1 MNKIIDALIRRY
13 RWYVA
18 DPLARRP
25 FQNLKIMDSFESI
38 QYIIDHR
45 CSISRYGDGELSF
58 FWGVKEGYQEVNNKL
73 VSGLKHV
80 LQATDAPNHIVGI
93 PYYLKN
99 VDGTVKITRA
109 FWGDFIRKFGKRLR
123 PLLSSNRTYIDTQI
137 SRFYIEYYDRDRSTR
152 QLQMLK
158 RIWDGRDVVIVEG
171 NQSRTGVG
179 NDLYDNAKSLQR
191 ILGYSTNGFS
201 HYEKMLH
208 AITSYIKPEEGK
220 LIILSYGP
228 TATILAYDLAKLGYQ
243 AVDIGHLDIEYEW
256 YQRGDMNGGVVKGK
270 YTNEAMGGNNVE
282 ECADEKYLS
291 QIICDITKE

>member
-1 MNKIIDALIRRY
+1 MNKIINALIRRY

-45 CSISRYGDGELSF
+45 CSISRYGDGELALI
-58 FWGVKEGYQEVNNKL
+58 WGERIGFQEVNEKL
-73 VSGLKHV
+73 VKALKHV

-137 SRFYIEYYDRDRSTR
+137 SRFYIEYY
-152 QLQMLK
+152 
-158 RIWDGRDVVIVEG
+158 
-171 NQSRTGVG
+171 
-179 NDLYDNAKSLQR
+179 
-191 ILGYSTNGFS
+191 
-201 HYEKMLH
+201 
-208 AITSYIKPEEGK
+208 
-220 LIILSYGP
+220 
-228 TATILAYDLAKLGYQ
+228 LAYKARRRQTYHPLLWTY
-243 AVDIGHLDIEYEW
+243 
-256 YQRGDMNGGVVKGK
+256 
-270 YTNEAMGGNNVE
+270 GNNT
-282 ECADEKYLS
+282 CIRPCKIRISSCGYRS
-291 QIICDITKE
+291 S

>member
-13 RWYVA
+13 RWYIA

-38 QYIIDHR
+38 LYIIDHR

-58 FWGVKEGYQEVNNKL
+58 FWGVKEGYQEVNDKL
-73 VSGLKHV
+73 VSSLKHV

-99 VDGTVKITRA
+99 VDGTVKITRT
-109 FWGDFIRKFGKRLR
+109 FWGDFIRKFGKSLR
-123 PLLSSNRTYIDTQI
+123 PLLSGNRTYIDTQI
-137 SRFYIEYYDRDRSTR
+137 SRFYIEYYDRKRSTR
-152 QLQMLK
+152 QLQMLR
-158 RIWDGRDVVIVEG
+158 RIWEERDVVIVEG

-201 HYEKMLH
+201 HYDKMLH
-208 AITSYIKPEEGK
+208 AITSHIKPEEGN
-220 LIILSYGP
+220 LSSLLWTYGNNTCIRP
-228 TATILAYDLAKLGYQ
+228 CKLGYQ

-291 QIICDITKE
+291 QIICDITKN